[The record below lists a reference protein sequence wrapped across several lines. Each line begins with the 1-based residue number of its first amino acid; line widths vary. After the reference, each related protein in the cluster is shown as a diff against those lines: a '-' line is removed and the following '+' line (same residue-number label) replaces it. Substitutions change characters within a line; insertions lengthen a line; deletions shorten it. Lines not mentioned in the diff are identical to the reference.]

1 MGAEETVGAGCKG
14 WCGQG
19 QEMAPSWREGGP
31 QDPTLSEEPPAF
43 VALTPL
49 GEGPGAGVT
58 FKLTCEE
65 RANVSSMR
73 C

>member
-1 MGAEETVGAGCKG
+1 
-14 WCGQG
+14 
-19 QEMAPSWREGGP
+19 MAPSWRRGGP